1 MTNKLEKGIRILT
14 GLRFVCNSIRC
25 VFLSGKTVQTFSCA
39 IVIIIYDFTKEDLE
53 EALRALSSL
62 LHKCEKV
69 QKSKSLGSSQRTLLK
84 NRIRAFQVA
93 MSLITKSL
101 AEK

>member
-1 MTNKLEKGIRILT
+1 MN
-14 GLRFVCNSIRC
+14 
-25 VFLSGKTVQTFSCA
+25 
-39 IVIIIYDFTKEDLE
+39 DFTKEDLE
-53 EALRALSSL
+53 EALRAISSL

-69 QKSKSLGSSQRTLLK
+69 QESKSLGSSQRTLLK